1 MKTTRL
7 PLVMLKVFAG
17 VMMLTFIAPLS
28 SYAEATGTE
37 DKKTPEKQ
45 VEKQVEKRVEK
56 TPEKPAPKNVKEVG
70 EVMADQLYAPE
81 NCEMQ
86 IGFPKPPQ
94 IQRKCGIGPDGSDSG
109 NCTEVVTYRMERA
122 NPPPAQTDQDKK
134 DSPTSAAP
142 PSAPPAS
149 SLSVRVTCQNYTP
162 SQLESFNDDVL
173 KSALEQML
181 KEQNY
186 QAYSDF
192 AVDTTAGLRRASS
205 MSMGVNNDVEHL
217 YTGQIWKGEHSLFT
231 IEAQMLGPSQ
241 EEIEKNFVAILRAT
255 HPKQSKSSP
264 KPDKGVGQ

>member
-28 SYAEATGTE
+28 SYAEATGTA
-37 DKKTPEKQ
+37 DKKTP
-45 VEKQVEKRVEK
+45 EKQVEKRVEK

-109 NCTEVVTYRMERA
+109 NCTEVVTYRMERT
-122 NPPPAQTDQDKK
+122 NPPLTQTDQDKK
-134 DSPTSAAP
+134 TASPAAI
-142 PSAPPAS
+142 APS
-149 SLSVRVTCQNYTP
+149 SLSVRVTCQSYKP

-173 KSALEQML
+173 KSALDQML

-186 QAYSDF
+186 ESYRDF
-192 AVDTTAGLRRASS
+192 TVDTTAGLRRASS
-205 MSMGVNNDVEHL
+205 ISMGALNDVEHL
-217 YTGQIWKGEHSLFT
+217 YTGQIWKGAHSLFT
-231 IEAQMLGPSQ
+231 LEAQMIGPSNL
-241 EEIEKNFVAILRAT
+241 EIEKNFVAILRAT
-255 HPKQSKSSP
+255 HPKQKEQQRETSS
-264 KPDKGVGQ
+264 KPDERHAQ